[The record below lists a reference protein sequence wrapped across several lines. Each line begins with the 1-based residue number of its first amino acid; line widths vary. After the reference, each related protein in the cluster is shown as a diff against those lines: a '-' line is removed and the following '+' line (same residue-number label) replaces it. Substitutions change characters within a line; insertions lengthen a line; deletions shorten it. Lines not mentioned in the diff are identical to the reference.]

1 MLFVPN
7 KNLLEDLPI
16 LAYCKDSNGIYSYC
30 NSYMAQSLDFTD
42 ARELIGKSDFELMWS
57 EHAKKIRYTDLQVV
71 TQNKIMII
79 DLKMENYQEIL
90 NSDKVV
96 ILDFYLIPCGPCD
109 SMLTELERIDNKY
122 DDKITIVKIDSRK
135 MEFEELVF
143 IVCAS

>member
-1 MLFVPN
+1 
-7 KNLLEDLPI
+7 
-16 LAYCKDSNGIYSYC
+16 
-30 NSYMAQSLDFTD
+30 
-42 ARELIGKSDFELMWS
+42 
-57 EHAKKIRYTDLQVV
+57 
-71 TQNKIMII
+71 MII

-143 IVCAS
+143 DYKVRAVPTIAIVKNGKMIEKFTGYTEKAKLEKVIDQFM